1 MRTVLIVIS
10 CVFYF
15 ACNDNKAETIT
26 VSAPPVLSPKYYF
39 YPKANVYYDS
49 VNRDYLF
56 LTNDGRTWQTEKQIP
71 AAMQV
76 FMDKS
81 VLIDSPSSP
90 VWKDNGN
97 HKLLYSALLYAT
109 RGLKTKSLDFCLI
122 FFLASEQFVKKLA
135 QSFAFFFYGIRVSLL
150 TGITFF

>member
-109 RGLKTKSLDFCLI
+109 PNDTMQKKEPKPEVRKQANPDT
-122 FFLASEQFVKKLA
+122 VKKERKGLRK
-135 QSFAFFFYGIRVSLL
+135 FFDKLFGRKKKD
-150 TGITFF
+150 